1 MVQNLNPIHESR
13 IPEGVKLPQNQNPK
27 GPAFAEVL
35 KESLDQV
42 NALQAQKTEKIE
54 DLVTGK
60 ANSIEEVMIAVEEAN
75 LAFEMTMQV
84 RNKLVEA
91 YNELLRM
98 QV

>member
-1 MVQNLNPIHESR
+1 MVREISPLQDPRGQH
-13 IPEGVKLPQNQNPK
+13 GVKLPANQK
-27 GPAFAEVL
+27 AEGPSFGEVL

-42 NALQAQKTEKIE
+42 NALQARKTEKIE

-60 ANSIEEVMIAVEEAN
+60 AGSIEEVMIAVEEAN

>member
-1 MVQNLNPIHESR
+1 MVRNLNPIHESQVQH
-13 IPEGVKLPQNQNPK
+13 GVKLPANGKPK

-42 NALQAQKTEKIE
+42 NALQARKTEKIE

-75 LAFEMTMQV
+75 MAFEMTMQV

>member
-1 MVQNLNPIHESR
+1 MVQNLNPIHESP
-13 IPEGVKLPQNQNPK
+13 IQHGVKLPANRKPD

-42 NALQAQKTEKIE
+42 NALQARKTEKIE

>member
-1 MVQNLNPIHESR
+1 MVREISPLQGPHLQRGAE
-13 IPEGVKLPQNQNPK
+13 LPGAGKPQ
-27 GPAFAEVL
+27 GPSFADVL
-35 KESLDQV
+35 KESLEQV
-42 NALQAQKTEKIE
+42 NALQAQKTEKIQ

-60 ANSIEEVMIAVEEAN
+60 ANSVEEVMVAVEEAN
-75 LAFEMTMQV
+75 LAFEFTMQV